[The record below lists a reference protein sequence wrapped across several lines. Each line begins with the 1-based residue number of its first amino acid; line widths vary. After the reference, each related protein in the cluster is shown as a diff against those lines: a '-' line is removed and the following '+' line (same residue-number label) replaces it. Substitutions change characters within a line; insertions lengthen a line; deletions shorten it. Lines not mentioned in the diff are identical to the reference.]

1 MREFTIQNNDAF
13 SHQNPTENCASADQ
27 PTTKRSPGPKKIGR
41 LFWGKISI
49 GNHGFYMCAH
59 SWKMCHCTTI
69 LYDTSMIWRSE
80 NGHARNYDHFK
91 REMKSMDGS
100 WGGCSNLSQKSMAF
114 IWVIHHD
121 PSHIALWSF
130 LDLSLSIDIPFG
142 MNRFVPQLG
151 SLGLRQMRYCRSA
164 G

>member
-1 MREFTIQNNDAF
+1 MMHSPTRIQRRTVPLPT
-13 SHQNPTENCASADQ
+13 NP
-27 PTTKRSPGPKKIGR
+27 PRSVR
-41 LFWGKISI
+41 LAQRRLVGCFGEKSQLETMDSTCVHILGK
-49 GNHGFYMCAH
+49 
-59 SWKMCHCTTI
+59 CTTI